1 MFGKELLKTQ
11 RLSKFHNMSKITDT
25 FDGLCKVIKTLKG
38 NMIRRTGVGLIF
50 TGGSWFGAGLFGI
63 AHISWGNVSVSVDT
77 SFGTPE
83 IVTWLAA
90 VLILVGLMLVVYAC
104 FKKEGRKDRNSILI
118 EHLGT
123 GEAKPFKDLSR
134 SLPRGLSH
142 DPNENIVIDQ
152 NPYIKNLQ
160 VTDPNQALNE
170 LLNLERDL
178 KRKSEQV
185 SNLEIVYA
193 GMAPVPFLFCAG
205 YLLSNK
211 TKVHPLDWNRKDE
224 KWHPLNESAKGYYLS
239 FIEPDDAKE
248 AKEIAITFPL
258 TFDINEAVLLSEI
271 GKMPIVR
278 AKLIDPVTN
287 QETPHRIDL
296 LSSRIDQ
303 ARCAKQFQEFI
314 NGVLKTYP
322 KVERIHLSIA
332 AQASFSFQLGRQVLP
347 KNHGDIVIHQFS
359 RNGNTKYP
367 WAVVITTD
375 SIAIQNN
382 GE

>member
-1 MFGKELLKTQ
+1 MFGKGQLVTQ
-11 RLSKFHNMSKITDT
+11 LSNYFHNMSKIQDF
-25 FDGLCKVIKTLKG
+25 FDGLCTLIKTIKG
-38 NMIRRTGVGLIF
+38 NMIRRTGIGLIVL
-50 TGGSWFGAGLFGI
+50 GGSWFGAGILGI
-63 AHISWGNVSVSVDT
+63 VRVSWGDIEVSVDG

-83 IVTWLAA
+83 VVTWLAT
-90 VLILVGLMLVVYAC
+90 LITLTGLGLVVFAC
-104 FKKEGRKDRNSILI
+104 LKKEGRKERNSIVV

-123 GEAKPFKDLSR
+123 GEAKPFKDMSK
-134 SLPRGLSH
+134 SLPRGLTH
-142 DPNENIVIDQ
+142 DPDENIVIDQ
-152 NPYIKNLQ
+152 NPYIKNLN
-160 VTDPNQALNE
+160 VIDPKQALDE

-211 TKVHPLDWNRKDE
+211 TKIHPLDWNRQDE

-239 FIEPDDAKE
+239 FIEPDAKE

-271 GKMPIVR
+271 GEMPIVR
-278 AKLIDPVTN
+278 AELIDPATN
-287 QETPHRIDL
+287 QKTPHRIDL
-296 LSSRIDQ
+296 LSSRTDQ
-303 ARCAKQFQEFI
+303 ARCVKQFQEFI
-314 NGVLKTYP
+314 NGVLISYP

-367 WAVVITTD
+367 WAVVIATD
-375 SIAIQNN
+375 SITVQNN
-382 GE
+382 GG

>member
-1 MFGKELLKTQ
+1 
-11 RLSKFHNMSKITDT
+11 MSKIQHF
-25 FDGLCKVIKTLKG
+25 FDGICNVINTLKG
-38 NMIRRTGVGLIF
+38 NTTRRTGLYLIGI
-50 TGGSWFGAGLFGI
+50 GGTWFSAGMFGVVK
-63 AHISWGNVSVSVDT
+63 ISWGNVNVSVDG

-83 IVTWLAA
+83 VVTWLAT
-90 VLILVGLMLVVYAC
+90 LITLIGLWLVVSAC
-104 FKKEGRKDRNSILI
+104 LKKEGRKERNSIVI

-160 VTDPNQALNE
+160 VSDPNQALDE

-271 GKMPIVR
+271 GEMPIVR
-278 AKLIDPVTN
+278 AELIDPATN
-287 QETPHRIDL
+287 QKTPHRIDL
-296 LSSRIDQ
+296 LSSRSDQ
-303 ARCAKQFQEFI
+303 ARCVKQFQEFI
-314 NGVLKTYP
+314 NGILKTYP

-332 AQASFSFQLGRQVLP
+332 AQTSFSFQLGRQVLP

-359 RNGNTKYP
+359 RNGSTNYP

-375 SIAIQNN
+375 SITIQNN